1 MVDVEGTRRSPTT
14 AVSVAVRPIAVLSG
28 APVRRL
34 VPAVAVFA
42 LALGLTACGS
52 SGGSTTA
59 DDSAGSGSGTAVSH
73 VTKTHALF
81 ADMTEAM
88 GQATS
93 AKVRFTSAALT
104 QQVTGTGT
112 FRFGRAPAADLSVTV
127 AGQGLIHIVVLPKAF
142 YLKLP
147 RTTPGLAP
155 GKSWIKI
162 SSGGDDA
169 LSAAFGPMLDQFRQ
183 SLDPKSSADMLSSTA
198 AVTRVGPQVVG
209 GVATTKYTATVDLA
223 KVAKAVGG
231 SLATQYKGLRT
242 SQTTTLDYTLWVDA
256 KSLPRKFSTT
266 IETPQGD
273 VTATGTYS
281 DWGAPVTVT
290 PPKPSEIADSSGLS
304 APAGAGA
311 GA

>member
-1 MVDVEGTRRSPTT
+1 VH
-14 AVSVAVRPIAVLSG
+14 
-28 APVRRL
+28 RL
-34 VPAVAVFA
+34 VPAAAVLA
-42 LALGLTACGS
+42 LALGLTACGT

-59 DDSAGSGSGTAVSH
+59 DDGSGGAASAVSQ
-73 VTKTHALF
+73 VTKTDALF
-81 ADMTEAM
+81 ADMTAAM
-88 GQATS
+88 GQSSS
-93 AKVRFTSAALT
+93 AKVAFTSAALT

-112 FRFGRAPAADLSVTV
+112 FRFGKDPAADLSVTV

-142 YLKLP
+142 YLKVP
-147 RTTPGLAP
+147 ATTAGLAP

-162 SSGGDDA
+162 SADGDDA

-183 SLDPKSSADMLSSTA
+183 SLDPTSSADLLNSTA
-198 AVTRVGPQVVG
+198 SVTRVGPQVVG
-209 GVATTKYTATVDLA
+209 GVPTTKYTATVDLA

-231 SLATQYKGLRT
+231 SLAAQYKALRT

-266 IETPQGD
+266 IETPQGN

-290 PPKPSEIADSSGLS
+290 PPKDSEIADSSGLT
-304 APAGAGA
+304 PPTGAGA